1 MTNLASIWRC
11 EDDQLG
17 LCQRQRDRERERE
30 RVGANCGIVLGL
42 FSACT
47 RSLISSRVIDL
58 IHVHALPAI
67 TLSCL
72 CMCMYC
78 VI

>member
-1 MTNLASIWRC
+1 MANLASIWRC

-17 LCQRQRDRERERE
+17 LCQRQRQRERERE

-47 RSLISSRVIDL
+47 RSFISSRVIDL
-58 IHVHALPAI
+58 IQVHCLLSHVCA
-67 TLSCL
+67 
-72 CMCMYC
+72 C
-78 VI
+78 VCTVFYRA